1 MGNKRRSDAKRIQ
14 NLLIILAIL
23 TEFDISVKKP
33 HFVLTCGIRQVKVQK
48 EKQNQYHWHTDIFSC
63 SALTYGVSSTEQQ
76 NYARV
81 LTDYLQHW
89 SIPLRTEKLL
99 PNKFSYYRYL
109 TATPL

>member
-48 EKQNQYHWHTDIFSC
+48 GKTEPISLAHRHIIMFRIDIWRFIHGTTKLRASLNEL
-63 SALTYGVSSTEQQ
+63 LTTLEHSIVYGEIAS
-76 NYARV
+76 
-81 LTDYLQHW
+81 
-89 SIPLRTEKLL
+89 K
-99 PNKFSYYRYL
+99 
-109 TATPL
+109 